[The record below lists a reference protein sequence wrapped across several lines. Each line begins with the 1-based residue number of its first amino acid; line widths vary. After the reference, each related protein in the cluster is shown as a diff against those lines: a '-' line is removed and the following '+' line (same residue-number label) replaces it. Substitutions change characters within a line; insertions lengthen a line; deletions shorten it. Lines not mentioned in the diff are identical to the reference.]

1 MTRGVLMTPLILSVK
16 LCSTIGYF
24 TYLCIMKFLLKISLC
39 LAALFISAHI
49 LSAKTDS
56 HVDAPQNIY
65 QQLPGTIDAP
75 ALPELSDYFTQPA
88 VPSINTVAQKFATSK
103 LPSLSTTK
111 ATCSTNSTLSAFNT
125 PFENINPITHRY
137 TRQSQYYIYTL
148 RRIRI

>member
-1 MTRGVLMTPLILSVK
+1 
-16 LCSTIGYF
+16 
-24 TYLCIMKFLLKISLC
+24 MKFLLKISLC

-49 LSAKTDS
+49 LNAKTDS
-56 HVDAPQNIY
+56 HAVALQDIC

-75 ALPELSDYFTQPA
+75 ALPKLSDYFTQPA

-103 LPSLSTTK
+103 LPSASTIKAICNTKSALSTI
-111 ATCSTNSTLSAFNT
+111 ST
-125 PFENINPITHRY
+125 PFENINPVTHRY